1 MKHSSLYQKYRPK
14 NFSEIVGQN
23 HVIKTLVNSI
33 KLDSIGHAYIFSG
46 PKGVGKTTIAK
57 IFSKAINCLNFK
69 DDICDECEN
78 CQIIASNDTT
88 DILELDAASNNG
100 VDDVRRILDNTKFL
114 PVNLKYKVY
123 IIDEAHMLTN
133 SSWNAFLKTLE
144 EPPMN
149 VVFIF
154 ATTEFHKIPQTIVSR
169 CQCFEFNRL
178 TDKQIH
184 DLIVYVNEKEKI
196 KATKSA
202 IDRKSVV

>member
-88 DILELDAASNNG
+88 DILELDFSKHQQ
-100 VDDVRRILDNTKFL
+100 DCHR
-114 PVNLKYKVY
+114 
-123 IIDEAHMLTN
+123 
-133 SSWNAFLKTLE
+133 S
-144 EPPMN
+144 
-149 VVFIF
+149 
-154 ATTEFHKIPQTIVSR
+154 
-169 CQCFEFNRL
+169 
-178 TDKQIH
+178 
-184 DLIVYVNEKEKI
+184 
-196 KATKSA
+196 
-202 IDRKSVV
+202 